1 MTGPARPGCPRVEQ
15 AVGLVLHTLE
25 PDEELEVLAHLPGC
39 PDCLAAVADAE
50 GVLSTLGTSVEQ
62 VDPPA
67 RLRDAILDAASST
80 PQVPSPLRPA
90 STPPLRAPRGEPA
103 PSRPGGPSRPPAAHR
118 APRRRTRTLVAA
130 ALALIVAAGIGGLA
144 ARTVQLQNQRDAQ
157 IQQTQTIVDM
167 VAQFDRPGVSHAWL
181 APEPGQTPVAAVMVA
196 GDTRVVASVG
206 LPANSTADDTY
217 VLWGMGDGAPV
228 PLGTF
233 DVGSAQ
239 TGPHDIGSSPEAP
252 SYGGY
257 AISLEPGRAAPASP
271 TKVVATGQ
279 VEI

>member
-1 MTGPARPGCPRVEQ
+1 VTGPARPGCPRVEQ

-39 PDCLAAVADAE
+39 PECIAAVGDAE
-50 GVLSTLGTSVEQ
+50 AVLSTLGTSVEQ

-67 RLRDAILDAASST
+67 RLRDAVLDAAAST
-80 PQVPSPLRPA
+80 PQVAPPPRPA
-90 STPPLRAPRGEPA
+90 STPPLRAPRREPA
-103 PSRPGGPSRPPAAHR
+103 PTRPGGPSRPPAAHR
-118 APRRRTRTLVAA
+118 APRRRTRTLLAA

-167 VAQFDRPGVSHAWL
+167 VAQFDRPGVQHAWL
-181 APEPGQTPVAAVMVA
+181 AAAPGQNPVAAVMVDGA
-196 GDTRVVASVG
+196 TRAVVTVG

-217 VLWGMGDGAPV
+217 VLWGMGDGDPRA
-228 PLGTF
+228 LGTF
-233 DVGSAQ
+233 DVGAAQ
-239 TGPHDIGSSPEAP
+239 SGPHDIGSGASAVT
-252 SYGGY
+252 YAGY
-257 AISLEPGRAAPASP
+257 AISLEPGRGLPAVP

>member
-15 AVGLVLHTLE
+15 AVGLVLRTLE

-39 PDCLAAVADAE
+39 PDCLAAVGDAE

-67 RLRDAILDAASST
+67 RLRDAILDAAAST
-80 PQVPSPLRPA
+80 PQVASPLRPA
-90 STPPLRAPRGEPA
+90 SAPPRRAPGRDPA
-103 PSRPGGPSRPPAAHR
+103 PSRPGGPSRPPVTHR

-130 ALALIVAAGIGGLA
+130 ALALVVAAGIGGLA
-144 ARTVQLQNQRDAQ
+144 ARTVALQNQRDAQ

-167 VAQFDRPGVSHAWL
+167 VAQFDRPGVQHAWL
-181 APEPGQTPVAAVMVA
+181 AAGPGQDPVAAVMVDGA
-196 GDTRVVASVG
+196 TRALVTVG
-206 LPANSTADDTY
+206 LPANSAADDTY
-217 VLWGMGDGAPV
+217 VLWGMGDGDPRA
-228 PLGTF
+228 LGTF
-233 DVGSAQ
+233 DVGSTQ
-239 TGPHDIGSSPEAP
+239 SGPHDIGSSTSAAN
-252 SYGGY
+252 YAGY
-257 AISLEPGRAAPASP
+257 AISLEPGRGLPAVP